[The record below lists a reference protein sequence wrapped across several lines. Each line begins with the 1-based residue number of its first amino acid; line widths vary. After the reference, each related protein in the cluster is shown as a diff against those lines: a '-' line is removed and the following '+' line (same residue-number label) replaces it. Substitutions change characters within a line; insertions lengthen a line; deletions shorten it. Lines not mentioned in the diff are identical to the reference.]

1 MASIVQTQWRGNR
14 KMCCVIKR
22 EGLAAALDSLMD
34 GYYRSYT
41 LSPTRSCLS
50 EINKVLYWRGV
61 LPIFDVRA
69 GPSLALHHHHH
80 HPVKSYLF
88 VKLELELLRPS
99 PFGVPDGH

>member
-1 MASIVQTQWRGNR
+1 MAGEQKNVLRNKKGGAGGRTR
-14 KMCCVIKR
+14 
-22 EGLAAALDSLMD
+22 LLDGWVLSFVYSLPHPELFVRNQQ
-34 GYYRSYT
+34 G
-41 LSPTRSCLS
+41 
-50 EINKVLYWRGV
+50 ILYWRGE